1 MDIPGQQPINY
12 PGGIESIWS
21 LQEGINK
28 GGHNNFS
35 DWLNSLSGKD
45 INKNPNAIDW
55 EARFRDG
62 KIDKATGQVLVQAG
76 DGRAG
81 YSQPELQLAYEKWR
95 RGEMASNL
103 SKVNAGLQENN
114 RPTIGIKDH
123 VPSNQIGQAK
133 IQATDRGLTRI
144 IEARDTLSSLPGGN
158 AALAQ
163 MGEAP
168 TISQMQ
174 GAAATLNAAAAKPM
188 QDLQLEELRSRL
200 ETNEVN
206 RDTARETSLL
216 NRDNYNLNS
225 TIAQNTQAM
234 NDWKIKDA
242 AAQRAFAEKEATR
255 RAEFDMQNSNSDRAL
270 QLQLAEM
277 TSGERRDDREYNRD
291 RDSRKDRQLMILQL
305 MRGLQGLGGAFQ

>member
-1 MDIPGQQPINY
+1 MDIQEQPINY

-21 LQEGINK
+21 LEEGIKK
-28 GGHNNFS
+28 GGHRGIQ
-35 DWLNSLSGKD
+35 DWLNGLTNND
-45 INKNPNAIDW
+45 INTNPNAINWADRY
-55 EARFRDG
+55 ATG
-62 KIDKATGQVLVQAG
+62 GIDKATGQVLVQAG

-95 RGEMASNL
+95 RGEMASDL

-114 RPTIGIKDH
+114 RPTLGIKDH

-158 AALAQ
+158 AALSQ

-174 GAAATLNAAAAKPM
+174 GATATLNAAAAKPL
-188 QDLQLEELRSRL
+188 QDLELEELRDRL
-200 ETNEVN
+200 KGNKAT
-206 RDTARETSLL
+206 RAL
-216 NRDNYNLNS
+216 NQDNYDLNS

-234 NDWKIKDA
+234 NEWKIKDA
-242 AAQRAFAEKEATR
+242 AAQRTFSEQEATR
-255 RAEFDMQNSNSDRAL
+255 RAEFDMTNSNSDRAL

-277 TSGERRDDREYNRD
+277 SSGERRDDREYNRD

-305 MRGLQGLGGAFQ
+305 MKGLQSIGGAFQ